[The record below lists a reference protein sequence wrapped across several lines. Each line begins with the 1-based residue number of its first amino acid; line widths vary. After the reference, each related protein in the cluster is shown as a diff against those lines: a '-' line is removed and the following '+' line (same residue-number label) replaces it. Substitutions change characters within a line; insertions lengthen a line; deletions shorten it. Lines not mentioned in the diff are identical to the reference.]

1 MANNFMIEYKP
12 KELGLKNE
20 REYFENEREF
30 SKKYFQLKKEG
41 LIKTVNRFCRIS
53 GSLITGL
60 SDYGIRN
67 VLIVGTQPDKGYI
80 IANEKE
86 GKYYNVDSII
96 FDKKYALKFETE
108 DLANEKL
115 KKLKCGVNNVF
126 KSFEVI
132 SSV

>member
-67 VLIVGTQPDKGYI
+67 VLIVGTQPEKGYI
-80 IANEKE
+80 IANKKKGE
-86 GKYYNVDSII
+86 YYDVNRII

-108 DLANEKL
+108 DLAKEKL
-115 KKLKCGVNNVF
+115 KKLKSGVNSVF